1 MPRGKPLDG
10 SKNPGGRPKIPIDYD
25 QVEKLASI
33 MCTQEEIAAWM
44 DCNVL
49 TLQRDEKF
57 CSIYKRGIEKGK
69 MSVRRQ
75 QYKLSEAGNATMA
88 IWLGK
93 QYLGQRDKQDIEHSG
108 EMTVNNKTELYE
120 KYLKED

>member
-1 MPRGKPLDG
+1 MPRGKPNDG
-10 SKNPGGRPKIPIDYD
+10 SKNPGGRPKIPIDYE

-44 DCNVL
+44 DVDVS
-49 TLQRDEKF
+49 TLKRDEMF
-57 CSIYKRGIEKGK
+57 CTVYKKGIEKGR

-75 QYKLSEAGNATMA
+75 QYRLAEEGNPTMA

-93 QYLGQRDKQDIEHSG
+93 QYLGQRDKHDLDQNVANKDDKPFKVSIEVI
-108 EMTVNNKTELYE
+108 E
-120 KYLKED
+120 